1 MPRCPGQLTHFR
13 RLVAEAS
20 LVLPHHRLQLCFIEG
35 SLEKPML
42 FCSRCFTYSS
52 GSRRLLVAGCQGPSG
67 KARQSQK
74 AILQRK
80 HPKSGKPLVRIQPL
94 QKELARAISQD
105 VSLVDLPCAE
115 VVLPG
120 QSEGEVVACAES
132 AALVA
137 CAAVGSP
144 CLPLVLDVELDDT
157 LEPDPDPGGFGFGWD
172 DPDDF

>member
-1 MPRCPGQLTHFR
+1 MPRCPGQLTNFR
-13 RLVAEAS
+13 KLVAEAS
-20 LVLPHHRLQLCFIEG
+20 VVLPHHRLQLCFIEG

-105 VSLVDLPCAE
+105 VSLAQVPCAE
-115 VVLPG
+115 AVLPV
-120 QSEGEVVACAES
+120 QSEGLDVGCADISAC
-132 AALVA
+132 VG

-144 CLPLVLDVELDDT
+144 CLPLVVDGYFDET
-157 LEPDPDPGGFGFGWD
+157 LEPDPDLGGLGFGWD